1 MKRKV
6 LMIDPPSG
14 WKYGFPKELTVDG
27 TQTVTEWLVDN
38 GYPQALIDQFGGNLP
53 CRHWEEEVDL
63 EPPVKTEDLEPAK
76 PYDDLGLGIAY
87 SEGYDFT

>member
-27 TQTVTEWLVDN
+27 TQTIIEWLIDN
-38 GYPQALIDQFGGNLP
+38 GYPKHEIERFGDHFP
-53 CRHWEEEVDL
+53 CRHWEEEVEL

-76 PYDDLGLGIAY
+76 PYDPLGPGVAY

>member
-14 WKYGFPKELTVDG
+14 WRYGFPKELTVDG

-38 GYPQALIDQFGGNLP
+38 GYPKLLIEKLGEHFY
-53 CRHWEEEVDL
+53 CRHWEEEVDV
-63 EPPVKTEDLEPAK
+63 EEDKTSS
-76 PYDDLGLGIAY
+76 YDKLGPGEAY
-87 SEGYDFT
+87 TEGYDFT